1 MVVDWDEA
9 EALEDE
15 DGEDEPE
22 SLKRR
27 LFKRFSK
34 FLPIKT

>member
-9 EALEDE
+9 KPVDD

-22 SLKRR
+22 DWKRR
-27 LFKRFSK
+27 LMKRFTR

>member
-9 EALEDE
+9 EPMD
-15 DGEDEPE
+15 DDDDDEPE
-22 SLKRR
+22 DLKQR
-27 LFKRFSK
+27 LMKRFTR

>member
-9 EALEDE
+9 EPLE

-22 SLKRR
+22 NWKQRLLKRFTR
-27 LFKRFSK
+27 
-34 FLPIKT
+34 FLPVKT

>member
-9 EALEDE
+9 EPMGDE
-15 DGEDEPE
+15 DDGEPE
-22 SLKRR
+22 DLKQR
-27 LFKRFSK
+27 LMKRFTR

>member
-9 EALEDE
+9 EPIEEDE
-15 DGEDEPE
+15 DAEPE
-22 SLKRR
+22 GWKRR
-27 LFKRFSK
+27 LFKRLTR

>member
-9 EALEDE
+9 EPLDE
-15 DGEDEPE
+15 EGEEEPDDWKLRL
-22 SLKRR
+22 LKR
-27 LFKRFSK
+27 FTG